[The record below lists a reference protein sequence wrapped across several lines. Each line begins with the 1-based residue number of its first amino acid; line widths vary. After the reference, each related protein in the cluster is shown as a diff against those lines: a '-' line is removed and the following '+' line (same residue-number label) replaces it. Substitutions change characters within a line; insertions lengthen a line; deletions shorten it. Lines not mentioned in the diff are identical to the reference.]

1 MREELS
7 KKSAKLLDDYI
18 NGRQEL
24 SLPIYNKL
32 KGQLNLCIQE
42 LQDLVWNRTCDPS
55 QYDKLAKR
63 SKDYEKLEKDMQ
75 RVFKFYKELQFDKNR
90 KEFYKVGKD
99 DEEERPHYENEVSFC
114 EKKRF

>member
-63 SKDYEKLEKDMQ
+63 SKDYIDT
-75 RVFKFYKELQFDKNR
+75 ELLPFFICTQFCSNNISLHFTAS
-90 KEFYKVGKD
+90 EPLNSGKHG
-99 DEEERPHYENEVSFC
+99 PLMTLL
-114 EKKRF
+114 